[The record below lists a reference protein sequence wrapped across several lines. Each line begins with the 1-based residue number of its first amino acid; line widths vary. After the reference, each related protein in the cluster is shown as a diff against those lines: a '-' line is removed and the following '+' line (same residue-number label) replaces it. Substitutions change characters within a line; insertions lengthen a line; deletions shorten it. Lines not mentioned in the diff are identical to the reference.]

1 MELNESRH
9 LLNHSQTLKRRRGA
23 HEEQRSRDA
32 FGADIYHSCTTSHK
46 QGYGFWLCLEL
57 PGTVTQR
64 LEGLRGCRLGIW
76 GGSIAAA
83 ERRGLLLDG
92 AMVSAASTAQR

>member
-1 MELNESRH
+1 M
-9 LLNHSQTLKRRRGA
+9 
-23 HEEQRSRDA
+23 
-32 FGADIYHSCTTSHK
+32 
-46 QGYGFWLCLEL
+46 
-57 PGTVTQR
+57 TQR

-92 AMVSAASTAQR
+92 AMVSAASAAQR